1 MSAGPAC
8 TENRWL
14 HTILGYHDGPTGVG
28 GEEEEKEI
36 CRASEERGNSL
47 CRDIVVRGVV

>member
-14 HTILGYHDGPTGVG
+14 RTILGYHDGPTGVG